1 MAIRP
6 EETKILVAIPCY
18 GQVMKTPFVISLMQ
32 LTQRLAQHKI
42 NFGILIFGDSLI
54 PRARN
59 NFASVILHDPQYSH
73 MLFLDCDIE
82 FPPDAILHM
91 LDMEKDIIGT
101 AYTRKN
107 INWSNIAEAA
117 KAGMEPQGLP
127 EVGGNLVAVS
137 TGNTPV
143 EYGEPLKVTHAGTG
157 LMLIRRTVF
166 ERMRDAYPELKYELG
181 DNEPGKAERKV
192 AWDFFA
198 CMIDPDAHILLS
210 EDSAFCRR
218 ASAVGIETWLLTCY
232 RTVHWGDYGFVF
244 NMDQLARVGLLP
256 VDMGAHAKELARKN
270 GANDPS

>member
-1 MAIRP
+1 VAIRP

-198 CMIDPDAHILLS
+198 GMIDPDAHILLS

-218 ASAVGIETWLLTCY
+218 ASAVGIETWLLTCH

>member
-18 GQVMKTPFVISLMQ
+18 GNVMKTPFVISLMQ
-32 LTQRLAQHKI
+32 LSQRLPHHGI
-42 NFGILIFGDSLI
+42 NLNILIMGDSLI
-54 PRARN
+54 PRVRN
-59 NFASVILHDPQYSH
+59 NLASVILHDPQYSH

-91 LDMEKDIIGT
+91 LDLEKDIIGT

-107 INWSNIAEAA
+107 LNWINIAEAA
-117 KAGMEPQGLP
+117 KAGMEPQNLP
-127 EVGGNLVAVS
+127 EVGGNIVAGSNENVS
-137 TGNTPV
+137 V
-143 EYGEPLKVTHAGTG
+143 EYGKPLKVAHVGTG

-181 DNEPGKAERKV
+181 DNEPGKQERKV

-198 CMIDPDAHILLS
+198 CMIDPDVHNFLS
-210 EDSAFCRR
+210 EDYAFCRR
-218 ASAVGIETWLLTCY
+218 ANAIGIETWLLTCH

-244 NMDQLARVGLLP
+244 NMNQLDRLGQQP
-256 VDMGAHAKELARKN
+256 MEMGAHTRELAKKN